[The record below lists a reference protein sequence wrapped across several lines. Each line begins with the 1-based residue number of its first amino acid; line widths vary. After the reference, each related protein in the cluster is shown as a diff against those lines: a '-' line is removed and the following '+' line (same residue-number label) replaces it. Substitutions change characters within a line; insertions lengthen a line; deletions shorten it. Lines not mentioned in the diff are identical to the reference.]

1 MDRIVRVRASTVNSF
16 VIIRTE
22 PNTGLA
28 VDSRT
33 EEAFML
39 WSIPVAR
46 IAGTVVRLHV
56 TFLLFLVWIGAGQ
69 WRAGGQAA
77 AVEGVLFMILLFAC
91 VLAHEFGHIFAA
103 RRYGIRT
110 PDVTLWPI
118 GGVASLERIPDKP
131 REELVV
137 ALAGPAVNVG
147 IAAVL
152 FLVLGAGVD
161 EAAITEMENPRAG
174 ILARL
179 AAANIFLVVFNLIPA
194 FPMDGGRVLRA
205 LLAMRRPHAE
215 ATRIAARIGQGAAFL
230 FALAGLFGNPMLI
243 VIGLFIYLAATA
255 EAQHV
260 AFSDGTQSLPVHA
273 VMVNR
278 VEALSPAA
286 TLDDAVEL
294 LLRTSQKEFP
304 VVDGS
309 GRPRGL
315 LTRDSLILA
324 LRRGSPATPV
334 LEVMARDIPAIR
346 DWQPLE
352 AGLKAL
358 NAAKAPA
365 LMVLDADGR
374 FVGLLTPEN
383 VGEMMMIR
391 SARPDWR
398 FRRSRMA

>member
-1 MDRIVRVRASTVNSF
+1 
-16 VIIRTE
+16 
-22 PNTGLA
+22 
-28 VDSRT
+28 
-33 EEAFML
+33 ML
-39 WSIPVAR
+39 WSLPVAR
-46 IAGTVVRLHV
+46 IAGTTVRLHV

-77 AVEGVLFMILLFAC
+77 AFEGVLFIVLLFAC

-137 ALAGPAVNVG
+137 ALAGPAVNVV

-152 FLVLGAGVD
+152 ILVIGTGFDGA
-161 EAAITEMENPRAG
+161 AMTEMENPRAG
-174 ILARL
+174 LLARL

-205 LLAMRRPHAE
+205 LLAMRRPHAD
-215 ATRIAARIGQGAAFL
+215 ATRIAARIGQGAAFV
-230 FALAGLFGNPMLI
+230 FALVGLFWNPMLI
-243 VIGLFIYLAATA
+243 VIGLFIYLSATA

-260 AFSDGTQSLPVHA
+260 TFQDGTQSLPVHA

-278 VEALSPAA
+278 IEALSPAA

-294 LLRTSQKEFP
+294 MLRTSQKEFP
-304 VVDGS
+304 VLDGA

-315 LTRDSLILA
+315 LTRDGLIVA
-324 LRRGSPATPV
+324 LRNGGPATPV
-334 LEVMARDIPAIR
+334 LEVMARDVPAIR
-346 DWQPLE
+346 DWLPLE
-352 AGLKAL
+352 AGLKVL
-358 NAAKAPA
+358 NEKKAPA
-365 LMVLDADGR
+365 LLVLDGDGR

-383 VGEMMMIR
+383 IGEMMMVR

-398 FRRSRMA
+398 FRRGRVADV